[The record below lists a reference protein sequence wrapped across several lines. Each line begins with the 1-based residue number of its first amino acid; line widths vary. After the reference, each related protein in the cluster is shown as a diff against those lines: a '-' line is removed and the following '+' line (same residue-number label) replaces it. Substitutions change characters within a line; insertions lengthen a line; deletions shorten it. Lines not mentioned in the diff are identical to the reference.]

1 MLSEATKKN
10 EGNFSFLGKM
20 REMGLGQHNFYCD
33 YNSYS
38 LSFVCHADA
47 LGAALSSHLDKPRVY
62 IGCMKSGE
70 VFSEPWVTKNVV
82 SYSFSGNKM
91 LFHYYLSNT
100 QVINILQDA

>member
-1 MLSEATKKN
+1 MTRFVSFKMAIMKWLVRQPKRMKE
-10 EGNFSFLGKM
+10 FFFFFLGKM
-20 REMGLGQHNFYCD
+20 REMGLGQHNFYCA

-70 VFSEPWVTKNVV
+70 VFSEP
-82 SYSFSGNKM
+82 
-91 LFHYYLSNT
+91 
-100 QVINILQDA
+100 